1 MEEYE
6 PETEIEENIEHL
18 YQLSILDEEYKLS
31 LTINESFLEFK
42 LYKKN
47 IIVDYYYNAKYDL
60 QEINKLLF
68 ISFKEIKEVF
78 NFFDKLLNDKEIK
91 LIKLTDKNTINLNFK
106 KIINLDKEIEINLSL
121 KQIKFSTDEIHFNI
135 FKEINSLK
143 KKLDSKNEK
152 AFIELI
158 KENNEKLIK
167 EKNNEIKSL
176 KEIIIHLIK
185 TDEDKQYALS
195 ILLRDYMQ
203 IIKSNNT
210 FNDII
215 LKEINEQFIF
225 LKEKLIDPYLN
236 NNNNLN
242 LLKIINEH
250 IGDEDNCS
258 KLFCIYNE
266 DLSYDKPLLTNEN
279 CKKYCEILKRLIDI
293 FNKKISDLNYQN
305 ECKKVLRTIVTL
317 IKKSKTKKSISLNDI
332 EKLEEIDENENN
344 QGIIFIY
351 KLLYRLATE
360 NKNICIFLVSN
371 GLIEKLINKLPDHV
385 KSIRNIIYDII
396 LYLLKQL
403 DEYNKSN
410 FNLFEDEKE
419 GQIHYNPSYIFSS
432 QYIRSIQTIILYNER
447 PEILT
452 ILYTI
457 ISKNNSDNISEIT
470 EFIEQIFSKYEN
482 TPKKLYPLLDII
494 SSLIQLNDQ
503 FTFKRLIEMAGY
515 PSLVVKPIPKDENW
529 NNLDNSSNEFDSE
542 SNDQNIKGQK
552 SLDKQKWPLFG
563 ERLIDGNINREI
575 YEYLI
580 SDHNKSYKCLL
591 AILFPSEY
599 RLLDINKKTIKISE
613 EKKKEILTDMI
624 KSIFNNRN
632 NYPLFKYLYLMPSRS
647 LLNKNLYSEIIS
659 YLDIYNNNKFPCSKK
674 EVEKKRNKLH

>member
-1 MEEYE
+1 MIFLYKKYINTKKMEEYE

-18 YQLSILDEEYKLS
+18 YKLSILDEEYKLS

-152 AFIELI
+152 TFIEII
-158 KENNEKLIK
+158 KENNEKLME

-185 TDEDKQYALS
+185 TDDDKQYALS

-236 NNNNLN
+236 NNINLN

-305 ECKKVLRTIVTL
+305 ELNKVLRTIVTL

-332 EKLEEIDENENN
+332 GKLEENDEIKNN
-344 QGIIFIY
+344 QGIIF
-351 KLLYRLATE
+351 A
-360 NKNICIFLVSN
+360 
-371 GLIEKLINKLPDHV
+371 
-385 KSIRNIIYDII
+385 
-396 LYLLKQL
+396 
-403 DEYNKSN
+403 
-410 FNLFEDEKE
+410 
-419 GQIHYNPSYIFSS
+419 
-432 QYIRSIQTIILYNER
+432 
-447 PEILT
+447 
-452 ILYTI
+452 
-457 ISKNNSDNISEIT
+457 
-470 EFIEQIFSKYEN
+470 
-482 TPKKLYPLLDII
+482 
-494 SSLIQLNDQ
+494 
-503 FTFKRLIEMAGY
+503 
-515 PSLVVKPIPKDENW
+515 
-529 NNLDNSSNEFDSE
+529 
-542 SNDQNIKGQK
+542 
-552 SLDKQKWPLFG
+552 
-563 ERLIDGNINREI
+563 
-575 YEYLI
+575 
-580 SDHNKSYKCLL
+580 
-591 AILFPSEY
+591 
-599 RLLDINKKTIKISE
+599 
-613 EKKKEILTDMI
+613 
-624 KSIFNNRN
+624 
-632 NYPLFKYLYLMPSRS
+632 
-647 LLNKNLYSEIIS
+647 
-659 YLDIYNNNKFPCSKK
+659 
-674 EVEKKRNKLH
+674 